1 MENMFATK
9 STREKGCP
17 LETRNDTPNKKTQD
31 AFQELQQMKN
41 DPKKKTYGSFAELL
55 EEDARSP
62 SETCYLSSNS
72 QVKREIIEGMNTP
85 LSACLPEDKVE
96 W

>member
-1 MENMFATK
+1 MGNISAK
-9 STREKGCP
+9 KNTREKGNP
-17 LETRNDTPNKKTQD
+17 QETSNDTPNKETKE
-31 AFQELQQMKN
+31 AFQELQRLKN

-55 EEDARSP
+55 KEDARSL
-62 SETCYLSSNS
+62 SATCYLSSDS

-85 LSACLPEDKVE
+85 LSACLPEDKAD

>member
-31 AFQELQQMKN
+31 VFQEL
-41 DPKKKTYGSFAELL
+41 
-55 EEDARSP
+55 
-62 SETCYLSSNS
+62 
-72 QVKREIIEGMNTP
+72 
-85 LSACLPEDKVE
+85 
-96 W
+96 

>member
-1 MENMFATK
+1 MQRKA
-9 STREKGCP
+9 REKRGAHWKP
-17 LETRNDTPNKKTQD
+17 VTTHRTKKTQD
-31 AFQELQQMKN
+31 AFQELQQLKN

-55 EEDARSP
+55 EEDTRSL
-62 SETCYLSSNS
+62 SETCYLSSDS

>member
-9 STREKGCP
+9 STREEGCP

-31 AFQELQQMKN
+31 AFQELQQLKN

-55 EEDARSP
+55 EEDTRS
-62 SETCYLSSNS
+62 LS
-72 QVKREIIEGMNTP
+72 
-85 LSACLPEDKVE
+85 
-96 W
+96 